1 MRLARRR
8 YSATLASAVIVA
20 LALLSTACP
29 SSSDLDRMAKASQ
42 ELAHDVLTANRITAE
57 FFTAGKMSLA
67 AKDKIAGKLD
77 VIGDKGEKFN
87 NLLIE
92 LDKKYPQGTL
102 SPQDLAFVK
111 QNVAELR
118 QLYTDVLAD
127 LLPFK
132 AQSAVSSLDK
142 HLTTIEKVVGK

>member
-1 MRLARRR
+1 MTRRR
-8 YSATLASAVIVA
+8 YAPTIASVVIIA
-20 LALLSTACP
+20 LALLTTACP

-67 AKDKIAGKLD
+67 AKDKIAGKLG

-92 LDKKYPQGTL
+92 LNKKYPQGTL
-102 SPQDLAFVK
+102 PPQDLAFVK
-111 QNVAELR
+111 QNLSELR
-118 QLYTDVLAD
+118 QLYADVLAD
-127 LLPFK
+127 LLPLK
-132 AQSAVSSLDK
+132 AQKAVSDLDK
-142 HLTTIEKVVGK
+142 HLTQIEKVVK